1 MVKDTVPSIHF
12 YDQDFVDMYNRTW
25 VWVEE
30 LWKPGSPENGFTGNY
45 LSYPGQTTLNQF
57 ESCMSALFLVYSNQ
71 IYSPYDLL
79 DFFYSKQEEDG
90 AIRGDYSLE
99 DGMPVFNDNNP
110 EGASPCLLA
119 YVEYTFFHKIGN
131 KKRLK
136 EVVPKLEK
144 YFDWVTKNFK
154 AENGLYTVP
163 VSACNSGNIPRK
175 GMVYPIDF
183 NAQLAINAL
192 YMSEIGDV
200 LNDKE
205 LSFRYKRMYFGLKTR
220 INSMMWDPDTSF
232 FYDLNAKEKKINSK
246 FIGAYWTLLGQIPN
260 AERGAQLIEHLRDP
274 KEFGTDNPFPGVPV
288 SSPYFSEKGNGWCG
302 GVIPVNTFMV
312 VKGLAK
318 YDEFIFARECAIRH
332 MYFLLDT
339 LHPDTDKIDDI
350 WEGYLPNKEGKSLT
364 NDIKSFPRRRYMPM
378 CGLVTVAMMIE
389 NIIGMDIS
397 LPRKTVDWT
406 MTSREVMGIEGL
418 SLKRN
423 LITILS
429 TKNARGW
436 EIRLESEK
444 LYYFTIEILDEAKKK
459 TLPIPSGKCSMLVDK
474 L

>member
-1 MVKDTVPSIHF
+1 MKESVPSIHF

-25 VWVEE
+25 VWVNE
-30 LWKPGSPENGFTGNY
+30 LWKSGTPENGFKGEY
-45 LSYPGQTTLNQF
+45 LSYPDQTTFNQF

-71 IYSPYDLL
+71 NYSPFELL
-79 DFFYSKQEEDG
+79 DFFYSKQEDNG
-90 AIRGDYSLE
+90 AIRSDYSIE
-99 DGMPVFNDNNP
+99 DGTPILSSSNP
-110 EGASPCLLA
+110 EGVAPCLLA
-119 YVEYTFFHKIGN
+119 YVEYTFFHKVGN

-144 YFDWVTKNFK
+144 YFDWLTANFK
-154 AENGLYTVP
+154 AENGLYSVP
-163 VSACNSGNIPRK
+163 TEACGSGNIPRK
-175 GMVYPIDF
+175 GTVYPVDF
-183 NAQLAINAL
+183 NAQLAMNAL
-192 YMSEIGDV
+192 YMSQIGDI

-220 INSMMWDPDTSF
+220 INSMMWDPETTF
-232 FYDLNAKEKKINSK
+232 FYDLNSKEKRNNTK
-246 FIGAYWTLLGQIPN
+246 FLGAYWTLLAQIPN
-260 AERGAQLIEHLRDP
+260 DERGAQIIEHLRNP

-288 SSPYFSEKGNGWCG
+288 SSPYYDEKGNGWNG
-302 GVIPVNTFMV
+302 GVIPIYTFMI
-312 VKGLAK
+312 VKGLVN
-318 YDEFIFARECAIRH
+318 YNEFVFARECAIRH

-339 LHPDTDKIDDI
+339 LHPDTDKIDDV
-350 WEGYLPNKEGKSLT
+350 WEGYLPNKEGKSQT
-364 NDIKSFPRRRYMPM
+364 NEIKGFPRRRYMPM
-378 CGLVTVAMMIE
+378 CGLITVAMMIE

-429 TKNARGW
+429 TKNNRGW

-444 LYYFTIEILDEAKKK
+444 LYYFTIEIIDEEKKK